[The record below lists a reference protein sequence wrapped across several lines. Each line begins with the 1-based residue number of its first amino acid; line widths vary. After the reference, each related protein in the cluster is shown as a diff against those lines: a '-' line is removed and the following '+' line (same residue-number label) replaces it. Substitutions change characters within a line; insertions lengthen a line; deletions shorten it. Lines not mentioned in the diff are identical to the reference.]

1 MKNIE
6 KDGVDAGREGYS
18 VSSVTIAVKNTN
30 CFGIAGTVI
39 GG

>member
-1 MKNIE
+1 MIWLIQ
-6 KDGVDAGREGYS
+6 GYS